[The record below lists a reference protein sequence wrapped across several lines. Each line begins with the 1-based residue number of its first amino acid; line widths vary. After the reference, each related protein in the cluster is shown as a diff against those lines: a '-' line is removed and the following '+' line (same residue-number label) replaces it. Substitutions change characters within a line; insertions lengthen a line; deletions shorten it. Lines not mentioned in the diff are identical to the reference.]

1 MEGHTRKWTV
11 SVLYGLRR
19 VLPHPVNT
27 VGVCGVVQV
36 GGGVNAVGSCVGKPD
51 YSSEMREEGEGL
63 YGELKLT
70 YRYTE
75 KETERERPF

>member
-1 MEGHTRKWTV
+1 M
-11 SVLYGLRR
+11 
-19 VLPHPVNT
+19 
-27 VGVCGVVQV
+27 
-36 GGGVNAVGSCVGKPD
+36 NADVGSCVGKPD

-75 KETERERPF
+75 RERERDRSNAKKQYCIYVRRLHD